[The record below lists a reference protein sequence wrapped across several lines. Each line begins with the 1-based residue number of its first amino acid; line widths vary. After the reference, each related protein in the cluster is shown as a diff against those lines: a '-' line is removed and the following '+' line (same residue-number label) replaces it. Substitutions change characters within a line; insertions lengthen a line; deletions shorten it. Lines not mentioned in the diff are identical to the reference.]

1 MKTLFSIVTL
11 CLIAITSFAGTIT
24 GHVHAE
30 ARPEV
35 KQDIDAG
42 KYESRK
48 YKFLERI
55 NYEDL
60 TDFIVYIEGPG
71 AGPTKP
77 PEKPIQVVIQKDAT
91 FHPHVLPILVGT
103 TVEWPNNDDIYHNVF
118 SMSEAKPFD
127 LGIYKNKQIKRVTFD
142 KPGRVDVF
150 CSIHT
155 KMSCIILVLSN
166 PFFSTTD
173 KNGNFTIASIPAGT
187 YQLKAWH
194 ERLPPQIKTITVPE
208 SGEVS
213 VDFVLS
219 ISGLPKY

>member
-1 MKTLFSIVTL
+1 MKALLVIIISFIST
-11 CLIAITSFAGTIT
+11 ITFAGTIT
-24 GHVHAE
+24 GHVRAE
-30 ARPEV
+30 PRPEV

-60 TDFIVYIEGPG
+60 TDFVAYIEGG
-71 AGPTKP
+71 AVGPMQP
-77 PEKPIQVVIQKDAT
+77 PEKPIQIVIQKDAT
-91 FHPHVLPILVGT
+91 FRPHVLPILVGT

-118 SMSEAKPFD
+118 SMSEAKSFD

-155 KMSCIILVLSN
+155 KMGCVILVLSN
-166 PFFSTTD
+166 PFFSATD
-173 KNGNFTIASIPAGT
+173 KNGNFTIPNIPAGT

-208 SGEVS
+208 SGEVQA
-213 VDFVLS
+213 DFVLS
-219 ISGLPKY
+219 VSGLPKY